1 MISFK
6 YTKCEGAEFLSH
18 LDLLRHIYRTLRR
31 AGIEVAMSGGFH
43 AHARIFLNNP
53 LPVGI
58 KSIAEYGTVDA
69 SFAGDFKDIFNKY
82 SPVGIKCL
90 DCKFT
95 DKNPNFAD
103 AIERCDYLIKGLN
116 EFDPSEILNEKS
128 LVITDLRG
136 REIDAR
142 PRLFDLKIREDG
154 VFISAG
160 NGTKNLRPDMFA
172 DYLSARYGGRTE
184 EILKLA
190 AYGEGVF

>member
-1 MISFK
+1 MITFK

-31 AGIEVAMSGGFH
+31 AGIEVAQSCGYH

-53 LPVGI
+53 LPVGV
-58 KSIAEYGTVDA
+58 KSLAEYGTVDTG
-69 SFAGDFKDIFNKY
+69 FAGDFKEIFNKF
-82 SPVGIKCL
+82 SPAGIKCL
-90 DCKFT
+90 GYKFT

-128 LVITDLRG
+128 LVLTDLRG

-154 VFISAG
+154 VFLSAG
-160 NGTKNLRPDMFA
+160 NGTKNLRPDMFSG
-172 DYLSARYGGRTE
+172 YLSERFGGRAE
-184 EILKLA
+184 EIIKLA

>member
-6 YTKCEGAEFLSH
+6 YTKCDGAEFLSH

-31 AGIEVAMSGGFH
+31 AGIGVAMSEGYH

-53 LPVGI
+53 LPVGV
-58 KSIAEYGTVDA
+58 KSQAEYGTVDTI
-69 SFAGDFKDIFNKY
+69 FTGDFKEVFNRY
-82 SPVGIKCL
+82 SPAGIKCL
-90 DCKFT
+90 GCKFT

-103 AIERCDYLIKGLN
+103 AIERCDYLIKGID

-128 LVITDLRG
+128 IIITDLRG

-142 PRLFDLKIREDG
+142 PRLFDLKISGDG

-160 NGTKNLRPDMFA
+160 N
-172 DYLSARYGGRTE
+172 
-184 EILKLA
+184 
-190 AYGEGVF
+190 